1 MTVMSAHTSAAERQR
16 VIDEFVDRA
25 FDGID
30 PQAPGAGIAIGM
42 RQLPAEPDEL
52 TPEQQTAWTDLAAL
66 VADTSFQR
74 RVREMAVTGASAG
87 DDARPAAYDTTAVLE
102 HAGKA
107 VRDGVAPE
115 SAEGRAVLDRIVD
128 PGLPAA
134 DRARLIEQI
143 ELFTD
148 RRVESYW
155 RLLGVLNGRE
165 PFPAR
170 VPAFEWLIAALRA
183 RS

>member
-1 MTVMSAHTSAAERQR
+1 MSAHTSAEERRR

-52 TPEQQTAWTDLAAL
+52 TPEQQTAWADLAAL
-66 VADTSFQR
+66 VADGSFQR
-74 RVREMAVTGASAG
+74 RVREMVVAGSSAG
-87 DDARPAAYDTTAVLE
+87 ADRPTAYDTTAVLE
-102 HAGKA
+102 HAGQA
-107 VRDGVAPE
+107 VRDGVAPG
-115 SAEGRAVLDRIVD
+115 SAEGREILDRIVD

-134 DRARLIEQI
+134 DRARLIDQI

-148 RRVESYW
+148 RRVEQYW

-170 VPAFEWLIAALRA
+170 TPAFEWLADALRA
-183 RS
+183 HS